1 MSEVVAKPSP
11 RDVDRVIV
19 RPYPK
24 IVFLYPVF
32 LFALLCGILQSLSAG
47 EGAQRTLGLI
57 FFVVAAVNLLVF
69 SFEFSRTTSVAL
81 LLGILALVFLV
92 LWLGHHFPVLK
103 AIKEFVVN
111 RNLWLSTEAYFGI
124 AIYLGLIFGGVFL
137 NTRINYYE
145 VKHNEILHHT
155 GFLGSV
161 RRFPSPSLRMTKEIS
176 DVFEYFLLLS
186 GKIVLYPASEKEAI
200 VLENVIGI
208 NRIEKKVQVL
218 LGTLQVEID
227 RSGGGGDDE

>member
-1 MSEVVAKPSP
+1 MSEVAARPSS
-11 RDVDRVIV
+11 RDLDNVII

-24 IVFLYPVF
+24 IVFLYPIF
-32 LFALLCGILQSLSAG
+32 LFALLCGILQALSG
-47 EGAQRTLGLI
+47 SEGAERTLGLI
-57 FFVVAAVNLLVF
+57 FFAVAAVNLLVF
-69 SFEFSRTTSVAL
+69 SFEFSRTTSVAI

-92 LWLGHHFPVLK
+92 LWLGHHFPVL
-103 AIKEFVVN
+103 ATLKEFVVS
-111 RNLWLSTEAYFGI
+111 RNLRLSTEAYFAI

-145 VKHNEILHHT
+145 IKHNEILHHT

-176 DVFEYFLLLS
+176 DVFEYFLLLA
-186 GKIVLYPASEKEAI
+186 GKITFYPASEKEAI

-208 NRIEKKVQVL
+208 SRIEKKVQVL
-218 LGTLQVEID
+218 LGTLQVEIE
-227 RSGGGGDDE
+227 RPSEPE